1 MALREELRRQL
12 GVDWPPE
19 WANDLAR
26 TYTNRS
32 NARRAGGGDLA
43 GDRADCD
50 AAIALREELHRQLGV
65 DWPPEWANDLANVYM
80 NRGVTRGDSQ
90 DLSGALTDYGQAIEL
105 QEALRERLG
114 AEWPPG

>member
-1 MALREELRRQL
+1 MNRGNGRLTGGDLAGTLADYDAAVALREELR
-12 GVDWPPE
+12 
-19 WANDLAR
+19 
-26 TYTNRS
+26 
-32 NARRAGGGDLA
+32 
-43 GDRADCD
+43 
-50 AAIALREELHRQLGV
+50 RQLGV